1 MQRKKDRDPEIE
13 HRQGK
18 FVFYSD
24 QGVARELTSKA
35 KEEIEKKR
43 PELVA
48 HTSDGTTIEGGQLA
62 GVLNSGAP
70 TTQHDSLR

>member
-1 MQRKKDRDPEIE
+1 M
-13 HRQGK
+13 
-18 FVFYSD
+18 
-24 QGVARELTSKA
+24 ARELTSKA